1 MAHWLDGPS
10 LLWLPSAGAPAC
22 FVVAQI
28 LATKLH
34 GYSLSG
40 KSRAMRLDAHDHRHA
55 CDCAHHQAPAAS
67 GANTGLWAA
76 LLPALACALCPAC
89 LSTFA
94 KVLSVLGIGFGLS
107 EMQHLAVLV
116 MAIGASVGVSA
127 WRSWRT
133 RRVWPIAIALSGTAL
148 VLTGHLLGDLPALEW
163 AGVLV
168 LLGGGLT
175 EHFRLRR
182 LRAAAPHEPAHA

>member
-1 MAHWLDGPS
+1 M
-10 LLWLPSAGAPAC
+10 
-22 FVVAQI
+22 
-28 LATKLH
+28 
-34 GYSLSG
+34 
-40 KSRAMRLDAHDHRHA
+40 
-55 CDCAHHQAPAAS
+55 
-67 GANTGLWAA
+67 
-76 LLPALACALCPAC
+76 
-89 LSTFA
+89 
-94 KVLSVLGIGFGLS
+94 LGIGFGLS